1 MLFMIF
7 CFITCICYFY
17 SFYGFMMFCRFMEWE
32 VTLGMDAAELYGT
45 EPAKVTISSVL
56 NTDWGAWL
64 ADYFGSIEST
74 MDVVLDILMA
84 IMWLIVVAIA
94 LGLIFL
100 AFYVPY
106 RTMLSAIPE
115 KTQAGHPKAAR
126 LLALILSLISH
137 PIMWYLG
144 LHHGNTLFGIFAAIV
159 LLWSN
164 TLICYYV
171 LMFCLSKFLA
181 PLAGAASAVAGAV
194 SNPDSESSSEFDL
207 SHIPFI
213 VYDGSGR
220 KWKRRGIFGDHAV
233 YYNEDG
239 DEVTIYSAQV
249 SANSASTSAG
259 RLHWY

>member
-7 CFITCICYFY
+7 CSIACICYFY
-17 SFYGFMMFCRFMEWE
+17 SFYGFMMFCRFMEWN
-32 VTLGMDAAELYGT
+32 VTLGMDAAEMYGT

-64 ADYFGSIEST
+64 ADYFGPIEST
-74 MDVVLDILMA
+74 MDVVLVILMA
-84 IMWLIVVAIA
+84 IMWLIAAAIA

-100 AFYVPY
+100 AFYLPY

-144 LHHGNTLFGIFAAIV
+144 LHHGDTLFGLFGTVV
-159 LLWSN
+159 LFWI
-164 TLICYYV
+164 TLVICYYV

-181 PLAGAASAVAGAV
+181 PLVGAASAAAGAV
-194 SNPDSESSSEFDL
+194 SNPDSWSSSEFDL
-207 SHIPFI
+207 SRIPFI
-213 VYDGSGR
+213 VYDDSGHR
-220 KWKRRGIFGDHAV
+220 WKRRGIFGDHAV

>member
-7 CFITCICYFY
+7 CSIACICYFY
-17 SFYGFMMFCRFMEWE
+17 SFYGFMMFCRFMEWN
-32 VTLGMDAAELYGT
+32 VTFGLDAAEMYGT

-64 ADYFGSIEST
+64 ADYFGTIEST
-74 MDVVLDILMA
+74 MDVVLVILMA
-84 IMWLIVVAIA
+84 IMWLIAAAIA

-144 LHHGNTLFGIFAAIV
+144 LHYGNTLFGIFAAIV

-233 YYNEDG
+233 Y
-239 DEVTIYSAQV
+239 
-249 SANSASTSAG
+249 
-259 RLHWY
+259 